1 MEENKKKILEIIE
14 QIENPLIIKKIL
26 SYLTGIIEKDRD

>member
-1 MEENKKKILEIIE
+1 MEESKKKILEIIE

>member
-1 MEENKKKILEIIE
+1 MEDHKKKILEIIE